1 MEKDV
6 SRQYEETNPELEP
19 KSELDTTAESLG
31 FLETSDLVLVRRA
44 IIEAKT
50 IHGDTETVKT
60 LLAEYQAMGEKVVEV
75 GERYTD
81 AQIGLIIA
89 TAAIRRAIGNIDD
102 AINDLHAALTYAEN
116 TGHTEELVRKLRNAI
131 AELENE
137 HDTESHSS
145 KEIAESLALYEDYS
159 LDPET
164 CSEIAAMPF
173 DNAFETAYGY
183 LVQAGLDAD
192 EILVQFIQP
201 E

>member
-1 MEKDV
+1 MEKDT
-6 SRQYEETNPELEP
+6 SRRYEETNPELEP

-31 FLETSDLVLVRRA
+31 FLETSDLVLIRRA

-50 IHGDTETVKT
+50 LHGDTETAKT
-60 LLAEYQAMGEKVVEV
+60 LLAEYQATGEVVVEV
-75 GERYTD
+75 SEHYTN

-89 TAAIRRAIGNIDD
+89 TAAIRRDIGNIDD
-102 AINDLHAALTYAEN
+102 AINDLHDALIYAEN
-116 TGHTEELVRKLRNAI
+116 MGHAEELAPKLRNAI
-131 AELENE
+131 AEIENE
-137 HDTESHSS
+137 HGAESYSS
-145 KEIAESLALYEDYS
+145 KEIAELLALYEDYG

-173 DNAFETAYGY
+173 GEAFETAYGY

-192 EILVQFIQP
+192 EILVQFTQP